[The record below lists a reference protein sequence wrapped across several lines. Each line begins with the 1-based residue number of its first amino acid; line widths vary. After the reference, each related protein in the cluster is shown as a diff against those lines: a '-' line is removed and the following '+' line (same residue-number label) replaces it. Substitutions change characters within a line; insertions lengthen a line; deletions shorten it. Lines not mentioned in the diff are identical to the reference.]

1 MAGLTNVQNEFL
13 KMRLAN
19 DPEFKAEYYP
29 NVITQPPVGPLYNV
43 DTGQSGNPLILRA
56 SAHPNI
62 HFDYGTPLPPTVPS
76 ADMPKGPLH
85 SVDPELFSG
94 MASQKGEFDK
104 SSKLG
109 SVTQYP
115 EWPEYLDAWE
125 AQTPTHAA
133 QFTDVNV
140 PYDTEGSRINIIDDP
155 NTIAHIAPWD
165 QYYDHL
171 WQKGKEGTEITGGQ
185 TSAIYM
191 NPEILASYGTPV
203 TSPRGEMVN
212 TPDWYKNFANIY
224 GIESPETMDQAH
236 INEVIESI
244 LNHEVGHG
252 VGARKDYTG
261 ISEGATTFDF
271 SKFLPPISELK
282 DTGYNASQ
290 YDQEELYNRMKD
302 LEKLKMLSPK
312 DYENH
317 PLWDLYDRRA
327 KMKFAQLTGQKGHL
341 GRLYPANF
349 NDYQEKIGPYVNEY
363 LKKVGNRG
371 ISNINIQ
378 KQKIGMP
385 EHLTPPPK
393 KKYVS
398 PPRGGGADVM
408 PVPPSAPISVSVPAH
423 ISGAGNKMGM
433 AQGRDRGRARGRGE
447 TGQIAGSHHFS
458 RGGLMDIPL
467 PGRSRDI

>member
-19 DPEFKAEYYP
+19 DPEFKAEYFP

-43 DTGQSGNPLILRA
+43 DTGQTDPLMLRA
-56 SAHPNI
+56 SSNPNI
-62 HFDYGTPLPPTVPS
+62 IFDYGTTLPPTVPS

-115 EWPEYLDAWE
+115 TWPEYLDAWQE
-125 AQTPTHAA
+125 PPTHAA

-140 PYDTEGSRINIIDDP
+140 PYDTKGSRINIRSEP
-155 NTIAHIAPWD
+155 GTVAHIIPSDMYEFNSD
-165 QYYDHL
+165 QP
-171 WQKGKEGTEITGGQ
+171 ITGGQ

-203 TSPRGEMVN
+203 TSPRGEMAP

-224 GIESPETMDQAH
+224 GMESPETMDQAH

-244 LNHEVGHG
+244 LSHEVGHG
-252 VGARKDYTG
+252 VSGKKDYTG
-261 ISEGATTFDF
+261 MSEGATSLDF
-271 SKFLPPISELK
+271 SKFLPPISNLK
-282 DTGYNASQ
+282 DTDYNASQ

-349 NDYQEKIGPYVNEY
+349 NDYQEEIGPYVNAY

-408 PVPPSAPISVSVPAH
+408 PVPPSAPISVPVPAH
-423 ISGAGNKMGM
+423 ISGAGNNRGM
-433 AQGRDRGRARGRGE
+433 SQRRDRGRSRRRGE
-447 TGQIAGSHHFS
+447 TGQIAGGHHFS